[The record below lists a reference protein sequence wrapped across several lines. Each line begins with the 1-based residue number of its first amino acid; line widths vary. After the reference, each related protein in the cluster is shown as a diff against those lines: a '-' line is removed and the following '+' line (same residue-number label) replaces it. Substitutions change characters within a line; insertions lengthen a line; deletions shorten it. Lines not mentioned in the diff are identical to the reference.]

1 VNPPDRSMDELAR
14 SMSSLARRA
23 VEEYAPLVESIIL
36 DPSPGI
42 SEVER
47 TLDGLL
53 GFCFDPRALLLYRKL
68 CRRYLAIDPA
78 ATSEY
83 VQAYR
88 EMWEPGQETPR
99 RAE

>member
-1 VNPPDRSMDELAR
+1 MNPPGRSMDDLAR

-23 VEEYAPLVESIIL
+23 VEEYEPLVESIIL

-53 GFCFDPRALLLYRKL
+53 DFCFDPRASSLYRKL
-68 CRRYLAIDPA
+68 CRRYFAIDPT
-78 ATSEY
+78 ATFEY
-83 VQAYR
+83 IRAYR
-88 EMWEPGQETPR
+88 EMWDPEQETPR
-99 RAE
+99 QAE